1 MLRYIIIALL
11 TINSLYSQVQFQ
23 VPGIT
28 VTPTNT
34 IDLPVAILTNG
45 NVVGSLE
52 FALNYDQSI
61 LQFSEIVL
69 SEKTQTWLTYVMV
82 PEVEK

>member
-28 VTPTNT
+28 VLPTQT
-34 IDLPVAILTNG
+34 IDLPVTVLTNG
-45 NVVGSLE
+45 NIVGSLE

-61 LQFSEIVL
+61 SNHL
-69 SEKTQTWLTYVMV
+69 
-82 PEVEK
+82 P